1 MSDGTDDLPEG
12 YRWATADECETFA
25 ADPGGHPEMIIVTR
39 TADASGRPYTEG
51 EADVA
56 ILVGLMPYDEAISMA
71 IFAINTLMYPDASDP
86 ADIDLL
92 EMKSSDV
99 IKTLDDI
106 RATVRGLT
114 TPEPAPPR
122 WPAVTPT

>member
-1 MSDGTDDLPEG
+1 MSDDLPDG

-51 EADVA
+51 ESDVA
-56 ILVGLMPYDEAISMA
+56 ILVGLMPYDEAISYA
-71 IFAINTLMYPDASDP
+71 IFAINTLLEPGASDP
-86 ADIDLL
+86 ADVDLL

-106 RATVRGLT
+106 RATIRET
-114 TPEPAPPR
+114 TSA
-122 WPAVTPT
+122 